1 MQEKEFSPL
10 VEPGTG
16 CRCYTYFVVV
26 SGRLW
31 SLIATAWWGTLK
43 EMRYTAGGMCQT
55 AKIFRHSAAVAVYEL
70 WDDNCYHLVHTCGMC
85 GTHEL
90 PASFYRHECPA
101 PRRQNVK

>member
-1 MQEKEFSPL
+1 MQGKEFAPM

-16 CRCYTYFVVV
+16 CRCYTYFVAV

-31 SLIATAWWGTLK
+31 SLIARGWWGTPE

-70 WDDNCYHLVHTCGMC
+70 REDNCYHLAHTCDMC
-85 GTHEL
+85 GAHEL
-90 PASFYRHECPA
+90 PASFCRHECPA
-101 PRRQNVK
+101 PRRQNVR